1 MGLMGRT
8 AASVRGFDPSAVP
21 VVGRV
26 LDRLTIWDEAVR
38 RRWPFSAL
46 VGPDLEPGAVDGDG
60 SRLLV
65 RPAILGFIAVTAIT
79 LGSIPQGSPFVLKLP
94 GAWFFGVPA
103 VGETPSKQFLFFG
116 LVATYGGLVLFMRVW
131 YGLIRTLSQV
141 KGVPVRKLVLVLA
154 LWIVPLLL
162 APPLFSRDIY
172 SYAAQGEM
180 MSHHISPYHY
190 GPGVLGAAPSV
201 TLVDHLWI
209 NTPVPYGPLFME
221 TDGLLTSASMHHELV
236 DLTLLRLLAVLGVGL
251 MALSIP
257 SLARS
262 LGRDPS
268 YAFTV
273 AVLNPVTIL
282 HLVGGAHND
291 ALMLGLLMCGLA
303 VARRGRPVAGIV
315 LCALAAAVK
324 VPAALGVVYIG
335 WDWMG
340 TGLPVRARIRPVVT
354 AGLIAT
360 AVMGA
365 LSIVTGLGWSW
376 VLNLSTPGTVRSW
389 VAPATGAGILFT
401 DLSHL
406 VGIGVPLHTTLS
418 MTRALGVVVA
428 CGAGLWLLLQVGPD
442 RGPARHGPD
451 HARHRGPRARGPA
464 LVPVVGAGGARA
476 GGHGQGPDPHRGIV
490 DRGRLHRPPRRQAA
504 GLGPLQRRPPHGG
517 GGAAR
522 VPRHPDGAAVALRP
536 RERPGPVAPARRP
549 GLGPRSRGA
558 RRRARLRRGPDSQH
572 PLHDRPRR
580 SSARTCAP
588 PRVRR
593 PPG

>member
-1 MGLMGRT
+1 MGLTGRT
-8 AASVRGFDPSAVP
+8 APSVRGFDLSALP

-46 VGPDLEPGAVDGDG
+46 VGPDVEPGSVDGDG

-65 RPAILGFIAVTAIT
+65 RPAILGFIAVTAVT
-79 LGSIPQGSPFVLKLP
+79 LGAIPQRSPFVLKLP
-94 GAWFFGVPA
+94 GAWFFGAPA
-103 VGETPSKQFLFFG
+103 VGAAPTHEFLFLG

-131 YGLIRTLSQV
+131 YGLIRTLQQV
-141 KGVPVRKLVLVLA
+141 EGVPVRKLVAVMA

-162 APPLFSRDIY
+162 APPLFSKDIY

-201 TLVDHLWI
+201 ALVDPLWK

-221 TDGLLTSASMHHELV
+221 TDGLLTSASTHNELA
-236 DLTLLRLLAVLGVGL
+236 DLVLLRLLAVAGVAL

-257 SLARS
+257 ALARS
-262 LGRDPS
+262 LGRDPA

-291 ALMLGLLMCGLA
+291 ALMLGLLMAGLA

-324 VPAALGVVYIG
+324 VPAALGVLYIG

-354 AGLIAT
+354 AGLIAVG
-360 AVMGA
+360 VMGA

-376 VLNLSTPGTVRSW
+376 VLNLATPGTVRSW
-389 VAPATGAGILFT
+389 VAPATGVGILVT
-401 DLSHL
+401 DAAHL
-406 VGIGVPLHTTLS
+406 VGIGVPLHATLS
-418 MTRALGVVVA
+418 LTRGLGVIVAGVVGVVMLLRSDRIGYLRAMGITMLVIVALGPVVQPWYLSWGLVVLAPVA
-428 CGAGLWLLLQVGPD
+428 TGKVRTLIVGSSIAAAFIGLPAGRQLVHDLFTADPLTVAAALLVCLAILTVPLTPFDREQLLARWRRRGEGGPS
-442 RGPARHGPD
+442 
-451 HARHRGPRARGPA
+451 PRAEA
-464 LVPVVGAGGARA
+464 
-476 GGHGQGPDPHRGIV
+476 
-490 DRGRLHRPPRRQAA
+490 
-504 GLGPLQRRPPHGG
+504 
-517 GGAAR
+517 
-522 VPRHPDGAAVALRP
+522 
-536 RERPGPVAPARRP
+536 PVASLDYAD
-549 GLGPRSRGA
+549 A
-558 RRRARLRRGPDSQH
+558 
-572 PLHDRPRR
+572 
-580 SSARTCAP
+580 
-588 PRVRR
+588 
-593 PPG
+593 

>member
-1 MGLMGRT
+1 MGLIGRT

-65 RPAILGFIAVTAIT
+65 RPAVLGFIAVTAIT
-79 LGSIPQGSPFVLKLP
+79 LGSFPQGSPFVLKRP
-94 GAWFFGVPA
+94 GAWFYGVPG
-103 VGETPSKQFLFFG
+103 VGDTTKHPLNFLG
-116 LVATYGGLVLFMRVW
+116 LIAMYGGLVLFMRVW

-141 KGVPVRKLVLVLA
+141 KGVPVRKLVMVMA
-154 LWIVPLLL
+154 LWIAPLLL

-201 TLVDHLWI
+201 TLVDHLWL

-221 TDGLLTSASMHHELV
+221 TDGLLTSASGHSELV
-236 DLTLLRLLAVLGVGL
+236 DLALLRLLALVGVGL

-268 YAFTV
+268 YAFTM

-282 HLVGGAHND
+282 HLLGGAHND
-291 ALMLGLLMCGLA
+291 ALMLGLLMAGLA

-324 VPAALGVVYIG
+324 VPAALGVLYIG

-365 LSIVTGLGWSW
+365 LSVGTGLGWSW

-389 VAPATGAGILFT
+389 VAPATGAGIFLT
-401 DLSHL
+401 DIAHL
-406 VGIGVPLHTTLS
+406 VGIGVSLHTTLS
-418 MTRALGVVVA
+418 LTRGLGVLVA
-428 CGAGLWLLLQVGPD
+428 IGAGVWLLLRSDRIGALRAMGLTMLIIVALGPVVQPWYLSWGLVVLAPVATGKVRTLIIGSSIVAAFIGLPAGRQLVSGLFRADPLTVAVALLVCLAILTLPLSPFDRERLLARWRRRGD
-442 RGPARHGPD
+442 RGPGPSLEE
-451 HARHRGPRARGPA
+451 PA
-464 LVPVVGAGGARA
+464 GSLDFVEV
-476 GGHGQGPDPHRGIV
+476 
-490 DRGRLHRPPRRQAA
+490 
-504 GLGPLQRRPPHGG
+504 
-517 GGAAR
+517 
-522 VPRHPDGAAVALRP
+522 
-536 RERPGPVAPARRP
+536 
-549 GLGPRSRGA
+549 
-558 RRRARLRRGPDSQH
+558 
-572 PLHDRPRR
+572 
-580 SSARTCAP
+580 
-588 PRVRR
+588 
-593 PPG
+593 

>member
-8 AASVRGFDPSAVP
+8 AVSVRGFDPSAIP
-21 VVGRV
+21 VVGRT
-26 LDRLTIWDEAVR
+26 LDRLTTWDEAVR

-46 VGPDLEPGAVDGDG
+46 VGPDLEPGAVEGDG

-65 RPAILGFIAVTAIT
+65 RPAVLGFIAVTAIM
-79 LGSIPQGSPFVLKLP
+79 LGSIPLGSPFDLKLP

-103 VGETPSKQFLFFG
+103 VGTTEPHLNFLA
-116 LVATYGGLVLFMRVW
+116 LVAMYGGLVLFMRVW

-141 KGVPVRKLVLVLA
+141 KGVPVRKLVMVLC

-201 TLVDHLWI
+201 ALVDHLWL

-221 TDGLLTSASMHHELV
+221 TDGLLTSASGHNELV
-236 DLTLLRLLAVLGVGL
+236 DLVLLRLLAVVGVGL
-251 MALSIP
+251 MAMSIP

-291 ALMLGLLMCGLA
+291 ALMLGLLMAGLA

-324 VPAALGVVYIG
+324 VPAALGVIYIG

-340 TGLPVRARIRPVVT
+340 TGLPLRARIRPVVT
-354 AGLIAT
+354 AGLIAA

-365 LSIVTGLGWSW
+365 LSVATGLGWSW

-389 VAPATGAGILFT
+389 VAPATGAGIFLT

-406 VGIGVPLHTTLS
+406 VGIGVSLHTTLS
-418 MTRALGVVVA
+418 LTRGLGVLVA
-428 CGAGLWLLLQVGPD
+428 VASGVWLLLRSD
-442 RGPARHGPD
+442 RIGAL
-451 HARHRGPRARGPA
+451 RAIGMTMLIIVA
-464 LVPVVGAGGARA
+464 LGPVVQPWFLSWGLVVLAPVATGKVRTLVVGSSIAAAFLGLPAGRYLVSGLFHA
-476 GGHGQGPDPHRGIV
+476 DPLSV
-490 DRGRLHRPPRRQAA
+490 
-504 GLGPLQRRPPHGG
+504 
-517 GGAAR
+517 
-522 VPRHPDGAAVALRP
+522 AVALLACLAILTLP
-536 RERPGPVAPARRP
+536 LSPFDRERLLARWRRHGDGGSAPLDDPGPSLDLVEA
-549 GLGPRSRGA
+549 
-558 RRRARLRRGPDSQH
+558 
-572 PLHDRPRR
+572 
-580 SSARTCAP
+580 
-588 PRVRR
+588 
-593 PPG
+593 

>member
-8 AASVRGFDPSAVP
+8 AVSVRGFDPSAIP
-21 VVGRV
+21 VVGRT

-46 VGPDLEPGAVDGDG
+46 VGPDLEPGSVNGDG

-65 RPAILGFIAVTAIT
+65 RPAILGFIAVSAIM
-79 LGSIPQGSPFVLKLP
+79 LGSVPQGSPFVLKLP

-103 VGETPSKQFLFFG
+103 VGTTAKAPLNFLG
-116 LVATYGGLVLFMRVW
+116 LVAMYGGLVLFMRVW

-141 KGVPVRKLVLVLA
+141 KGVPVRKLVIVLA

-190 GPGVLGAAPSV
+190 GPGVLGATPSES
-201 TLVDHLWI
+201 LVDPLWK

-221 TDGLLTSASMHHELV
+221 TDGFLTSASGHNELV
-236 DLTLLRLLAVLGVGL
+236 DLTLLRLLAVVGVGL
-251 MALSIP
+251 MAMAVP

-291 ALMLGLLMCGLA
+291 ALMLGLLMAGLA
-303 VARRGRPVAGIV
+303 VARRNRPVLGIV
-315 LCALAAAVK
+315 LCSLAAAVK
-324 VPAALGVVYIG
+324 VPAALGVLYIG
-335 WDWMG
+335 WDWLG

-354 AGLIAT
+354 AGLIAV

-389 VAPATGAGILFT
+389 VAPATGAGIFLT
-401 DLSHL
+401 DLAHL

-418 MTRALGVVVA
+418 LTRFIGVLAACGFAVWMLLRSDRIGALRAMGLSMLVIVALG
-428 CGAGLWLLLQVGPD
+428 
-442 RGPARHGPD
+442 
-451 HARHRGPRARGPA
+451 
-464 LVPVVGAGGARA
+464 PVVQPWYLSWGLVVLAPVATGKVRTLIVGSSIAAAFIGLPAGRQLVSGLFSA
-476 GGHGQGPDPHRGIV
+476 DPLTV
-490 DRGRLHRPPRRQAA
+490 
-504 GLGPLQRRPPHGG
+504 
-517 GGAAR
+517 
-522 VPRHPDGAAVALRP
+522 AVALLVCLAILTVP
-536 RERPGPVAPARRP
+536 LSPFDREHLLARW
-549 GLGPRSRGA
+549 
-558 RRRARLRRGPDSQH
+558 
-572 PLHDRPRR
+572 RR
-580 SSARTCAP
+580 SGGGSSGPHAGEPVVSLDYAEA
-588 PRVRR
+588 
-593 PPG
+593 

>member
-1 MGLMGRT
+1 MGFMGRT
-8 AASVRGFDPSAVP
+8 AASVRGFDPSALP

-65 RPAILGFIAVTAIT
+65 RPAILGFVAVTAIT

-103 VGETPSKQFLFFG
+103 VGTTPSKQFLFLG

-141 KGVPVRKLVLVLA
+141 KGVPVRKLVMVLA

-190 GPGVLGAAPSV
+190 GPGVLGATPSE
-201 TLVDHLWI
+201 TLVDPLWKY
-209 NTPVPYGPLFME
+209 TPVPYGPLFME

-236 DLTLLRLLAVLGVGL
+236 DLALLRLLAVLGVGL

-262 LGRDPS
+262 VGRDPS

-324 VPAALGVVYIG
+324 VPAALGVLYIG

-354 AGLIAT
+354 AGLIAA
-360 AVMGA
+360 AVMGT

-389 VAPATGAGILFT
+389 VAPATGAGILLT
-401 DLSHL
+401 DLAHL

-418 MTRALGVVVA
+418 MTRGLGVVLACVA
-428 CGAGLWLLLQVGPD
+428 GVWLLLKSD
-442 RGPARHGPD
+442 RIGAL
-451 HARHRGPRARGPA
+451 RAMGLTMLIIVA
-464 LVPVVGAGGARA
+464 LGPVV
-476 GGHGQGPDPHRGIV
+476 QPWY
-490 DRGRLHRPPRRQAA
+490 LSW
-504 GLGPLQRRPPHGG
+504 GLVVL
-517 GGAAR
+517 A
-522 VPRHPDGAAVALRP
+522 
-536 RERPGPVAPARRP
+536 PVATGKVRTLIVGSSILAAFIGLPAGRDLVHDLFTADPLTVAAALLVCLAILTVPLSPFDREN
-549 GLGPRSRGA
+549 LLARW
-558 RRRARLRRGPDSQH
+558 RRRGDK
-572 PLHDRPRR
+572 
-580 SSARTCAP
+580 AP
-588 PRVRR
+588 PSD
-593 PPG
+593 PGEPAAALDYVGA

>member
-1 MGLMGRT
+1 MGRT
-8 AASVRGFDPSAVP
+8 AVSVRGFDPSTVP
-21 VVGRV
+21 VVGRT

-46 VGPDLEPGAVDGDG
+46 VGPDLEPGAVEGDG
-60 SRLLV
+60 ARLLV
-65 RPAILGFIAVTAIT
+65 RPAILGFIAVTAIM
-79 LGSIPQGSPFVLKLP
+79 LGSVPQGSPFVLKLP

-103 VGETPSKQFLFFG
+103 VGSTTKAPLNFLG
-116 LVATYGGLVLFMRVW
+116 LIAMYGGLVLFMRVW

-141 KGVPVRKLVLVLA
+141 KGVPVRKLVMVLA

-201 TLVDHLWI
+201 TLVDHLWL

-221 TDGLLTSASMHHELV
+221 TDGVLTSASGHNELV
-236 DLTLLRLLAVLGVGL
+236 DLVLLRLLALVGVGL
-251 MALSIP
+251 MAMSIP

-262 LGRDPS
+262 LGRDPA
-268 YAFTV
+268 YAFTM

-291 ALMLGLLMCGLA
+291 ALMLGLLMAGLA

-324 VPAALGVVYIG
+324 VPAALGVIYIG
-335 WDWMG
+335 WDWLG

-354 AGLIAT
+354 AGLIAS
-360 AVMGA
+360 AVMAA

-389 VAPATGAGILFT
+389 VAPATGAGIFVT
-401 DLSHL
+401 DLAHL
-406 VGIGVPLHTTLS
+406 VGIGVSLHTTLTL
-418 MTRALGVVVA
+418 TRGLGV
-428 CGAGLWLLLQVGPD
+428 
-442 RGPARHGPD
+442 
-451 HARHRGPRARGPA
+451 
-464 LVPVVGAGGARA
+464 LVAGGAAVLLLLRSDRIGALRA
-476 GGHGQGPDPHRGIV
+476 MGMTMLIIV
-490 DRGRLHRPPRRQAA
+490 A
-504 GLGPLQRRPPHGG
+504 LGPVVQPWYLSWGLVVLAPVATGKVRTLIVGSSIAAAFIGLPAGRELVSGLFRADPLTVAVALLVCLAILTLPLSPFDRERVLARWRRRGG
-517 GGAAR
+517 GG
-522 VPRHPDGAAVALRP
+522 PPELEEPAVALGYA
-536 RERPGPVAPARRP
+536 EA
-549 GLGPRSRGA
+549 
-558 RRRARLRRGPDSQH
+558 
-572 PLHDRPRR
+572 
-580 SSARTCAP
+580 
-588 PRVRR
+588 
-593 PPG
+593 